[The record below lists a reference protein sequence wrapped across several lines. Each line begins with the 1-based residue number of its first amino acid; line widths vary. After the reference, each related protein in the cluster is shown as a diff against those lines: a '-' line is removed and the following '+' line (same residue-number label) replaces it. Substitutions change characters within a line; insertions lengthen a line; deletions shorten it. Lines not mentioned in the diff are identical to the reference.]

1 MMAGN
6 KKAATILE
14 AARALVTRS
23 PEVIRP
29 EHRAPL
35 NNLITSAYLTSP
47 ELHYLHEKLAE
58 YSGKLAVLGF
68 IYSELTIPR
77 PGPTPGAVQAEIP
90 GCYKVTLLPDLTAGI
105 VDAGKG
111 RRFLSIAWGGENP
124 GTVIL
129 RHNTSPDCWVE
140 VDRHFH
146 RKEPEAA
153 VTCLLLSHGDPG
165 TPFDRLKRNMDEM
178 GRRHWGERTRSVKAS
193 SRGSQ
198 K

>member
-1 MMAGN
+1 MAG

-14 AARALVTRS
+14 AARTLVEHF
-23 PEVIRP
+23 PESIKS
-29 EHRAPL
+29 EHAAPL

-77 PGPTPGAVQAEIP
+77 PGPTPGAAQAEIP
-90 GCYKVTLLPDLTAGI
+90 GCYDVKLLPDLSAGI

-111 RRFLSIAWGGENP
+111 RKFLSIAWGGADP

-129 RHNTSPDCWVE
+129 RHHENPDCWVE
-140 VDRHFH
+140 VEHYFH

-153 VTCLLLSHGDPG
+153 VTCLLLSRGDPG
-165 TPFDRLKRNMDEM
+165 TPFDRLKRNIQEM
-178 GRRHWGERTRSVKAS
+178 ERRYWGERTRTAKAS
-193 SRGSQ
+193 TRGSR